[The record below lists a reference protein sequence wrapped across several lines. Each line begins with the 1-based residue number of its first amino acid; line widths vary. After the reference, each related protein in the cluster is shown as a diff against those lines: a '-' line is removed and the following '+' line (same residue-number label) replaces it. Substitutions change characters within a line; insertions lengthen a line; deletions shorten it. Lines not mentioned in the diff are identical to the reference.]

1 VKRTFSS
8 SVLLVPGGLA
18 LVAATYGLV
27 RLATGLYLPDVQDEL
42 GLGTAAAG
50 LVSSGASLAY
60 CLGALL
66 GLVLATRRARTLV
79 VVAALTAGGGALGLS
94 VAPDAPTFA
103 VLAVSASVGAG
114 VVSPALVE
122 VLRRDPVVAGDPS
135 AQSTVNAGTGPG
147 LVVAGALALTL
158 LPDWRAAWAWSGLL
172 TFAVAA
178 LVLLAARGGG
188 TGEQAPSVTLP
199 RSWWSAHRR
208 VVAASLLLGAGSAA
222 VWSYGRVVVLEAGGG
237 TTTSV
242 VAWIALGVGGT
253 AVVATAG
260 RLGRRS
266 PRTAWALTCG
276 VTAAATLALGLGS
289 GSAVV
294 AVVACA
300 MFGWGFVAATGAL
313 IAWTLDVDQ
322 GRGASGTALLFVVL
336 VLGQA
341 LGSALAGA
349 LVGGVGHEAA
359 FAAAACLTA
368 VGAVVAVPVRVRRPR
383 AAGAATPGRPRAAR
397 GPSRPCG

>member
-1 VKRTFSS
+1 M
-8 SVLLVPGGLA
+8 PGGLA

-237 TTTSV
+237 TTSV

-300 MFGWGFVAATGAL
+300 VFGWGFVAATGAL

-341 LGSALAGA
+341 LVSALAGA

>member
-1 VKRTFSS
+1 M
-8 SVLLVPGGLA
+8 PGGLA

-42 GLGTAAAG
+42 GLSASAAG

-66 GLVLATRRARTLV
+66 GLVLAGRRARTLV
-79 VVAALTAGGGALGLS
+79 VVAALTAGGGALGLA
-94 VAPDAPTFA
+94 VAPDATTFA
-103 VLAVSASVGAG
+103 ALAVVASVGAG

-122 VLRRDPVVAGDPS
+122 ILRRDPVVAGDPS
-135 AQSTVNAGTGPG
+135 AQAAVNAGTGPG
-147 LVVAGALALTL
+147 LVAAGVLALTL
-158 LPDWRAAWAWSGLL
+158 LPDWRAAWAWSGVL
-172 TFAVAA
+172 TLAVAA
-178 LVLLAARGGG
+178 LVLVAARGGTDAG
-188 TGEQAPSVTLP
+188 RAPGPALP
-199 RSWWSAHRR
+199 RSWWWGHRK
-208 VVAASLLLGAGSAA
+208 VVVASLLLGAGSAA
-222 VWSYGRVVVLEAGGG
+222 VWSYGRVVVLDAGAG

-260 RLGRRS
+260 RLGRRG
-266 PRTAWALTCG
+266 PRSAWVLTAA
-276 VTAAATLALGLGS
+276 VTAVATLTLGVGS

-300 MFGWGFVAATGAL
+300 VFGWGFVAATGAL
-313 IAWTLDVDQ
+313 IAWTLDVDP
-322 GRGASGTALLFVVL
+322 GRAASGTALLFVVL

-349 LVGGVGHEAA
+349 LVDGPGHAAA
-359 FAAAACLTA
+359 FAAAAGLTA
-368 VGAVVAVPVRVRRPR
+368 AGALVAAPLRLRRRRV
-383 AAGAATPGRPRAAR
+383 AAAATPGRPRAAR
-397 GPSRPCG
+397 APSRPCG

>member
-1 VKRTFSS
+1 M
-8 SVLLVPGGLA
+8 
-18 LVAATYGLV
+18 
-27 RLATGLYLPDVQDEL
+27 
-42 GLGTAAAG
+42 
-50 LVSSGASLAY
+50 
-60 CLGALL
+60 
-66 GLVLATRRARTLV
+66 LATRRARTLV

-208 VVAASLLLGAGSAA
+208 VVAASLLLGAAGARRGRRAGPHAA
-222 VWSYGRVVVLEAGGG
+222 PGLAR
-237 TTTSV
+237 
-242 VAWIALGVGGT
+242 GVGGT

-300 MFGWGFVAATGAL
+300 VFGWGFVAATGAL

-341 LGSALAGA
+341 LVSALAGA

>member
-1 VKRTFSS
+1 M
-8 SVLLVPGGLA
+8 PGGLA

-27 RLATGLYLPDVQDEL
+27 RLATGLYLPDVQDDL

-66 GLVLATRRARTLV
+66 GLVLATRRARALV

-94 VAPDAPTFA
+94 VAPDRATFA
-103 VLAVSASVGAG
+103 VLTVLASVGTG

-122 VLRRDPVVAGDPS
+122 ILRRDPVVAGDPS

-172 TFAVAA
+172 TLAVAA
-178 LVLLAARGGG
+178 LVLLAAQGGE
-188 TGEQAPSVTLP
+188 TGRQAPGATLP

-208 VVAASLLLGAGSAA
+208 VVAASLLLGSGSAA

-237 TTTSV
+237 TTASV
-242 VAWIALGVGGT
+242 VAWIALGLGGT
-253 AVVATAG
+253 AVVATAAP
-260 RLGRRS
+260 LGRRA
-266 PRTAWALTCG
+266 PRTAWTLTAG
-276 VTAAATLALGLGS
+276 VTALATLALGLGS

-294 AVVACA
+294 AVAACA
-300 MFGWGFVAATGAL
+300 VFGWGFVAATGAL
-313 IAWTLDVDQ
+313 IAWTLDVDP
-322 GRGASGTALLFVVL
+322 GRGAAGTALLFVVL

-341 LGSALAGA
+341 LGSALSGA
-349 LVGGVGHEAA
+349 LMHGGGHGAA
-359 FAAAACLTA
+359 FAASAFLTA
-368 VGAVVAVPVRVRRPR
+368 VGAVVAAPVRVRRLR
-383 AAGAATPGRPRAAR
+383 VADAATRGRPRAAR
-397 GPSRPCG
+397 GPSRPSA